1 MLQLPI
7 TKHVQKPQPAG
18 AAITLQHA
26 SYTPLSGAPQQSL
39 QFGLPA
45 KFAFYLWLTFSV
57 RCRRRMWQWGEAGA
71 CRVDFQF
78 SSCFKKWRSHF
89 FRLFFFIYFLF
100 LIFFAALTSLG
111 AELQTLELPRWQF
124 IWGAAPWNCGTGE
137 SLMSFLAN
145 WVAGRTAGGK
155 AGQGRGDFRSAR
167 KKALPSHA
175 SNYETALKINL
186 NFKAIYCIVSGLV
199 LYRRDWRG
207 GFTVCLCVSV
217 CVCVWVRP

>member
-1 MLQLPI
+1 MVTKNISQYNFIELRAFSTKFDTENMLQLPI

-89 FRLFFFIYFLF
+89 FRLFFLFIFYFLF
-100 LIFFAALTSLG
+100 
-111 AELQTLELPRWQF
+111 
-124 IWGAAPWNCGTGE
+124 
-137 SLMSFLAN
+137 FL
-145 WVAGRTAGGK
+145 
-155 AGQGRGDFRSAR
+155 
-167 KKALPSHA
+167 LH
-175 SNYETALKINL
+175 
-186 NFKAIYCIVSGLV
+186 
-199 LYRRDWRG
+199 
-207 GFTVCLCVSV
+207 
-217 CVCVWVRP
+217 